1 MGKYSQSVRVC
12 SGCAELF
19 ATGPDSVWRETHYQ
33 AGVWAGVCSSCG
45 CGFSDGLAITGAVV
59 WVDEM
64 LEMARKRGEDHAT
77 HDRNDGECRPTP
89 LSGEWASESVHDM
102 LGDLIDAL
110 GDDYAGDVCDAYES
124 GYAGVWSDVDFVD
137 VCADCAQVLANGVCN
152 GWEDSPD
159 ETRERPAGVFPYCV
173 DGAWPTDDVTT
184 FSKFPCECCGSRL
197 AGSRVRVVVWVSP
210 DQDFSGV

>member
-1 MGKYSQSVRVC
+1 
-12 SGCAELF
+12 
-19 ATGPDSVWRETHYQ
+19 
-33 AGVWAGVCSSCG
+33 
-45 CGFSDGLAITGAVV
+45 
-59 WVDEM
+59 
-64 LEMARKRGEDHAT
+64 
-77 HDRNDGECRPTP
+77 
-89 LSGEWASESVHDM
+89 M